1 MERTIKVNGQSKL
14 CVKPDKIRISVD
26 VETLSKE
33 YSEAMGYAG
42 TAQREMADIVV
53 RAGLAASECKTLSW
67 GITAE
72 YTYRTNGRDEQV
84 REFVG
89 YRYRHSFVIEFGLD
103 HDMVGRILSEISES
117 SLTPELRLGYFVSD
131 PEKYKDKLLAQTVE
145 DSRKKAEVI
154 AQAAGVKLKQPVSI
168 VYTSRGGE
176 MPRGAGNQ
184 IAVPRALAAKAF
196 DMPDITPSDI
206 ELTEAVTVEWELEG

>member
-1 MERTIKVNGQSKL
+1 MERTIKINGQSRL
-14 CVKPDKIRISVD
+14 YVKPDKIRISVN

-33 YSEAMGYAG
+33 YSEAMAYAG
-42 TAQREMADIVV
+42 TSQREMTDIVA

-72 YTYRTNGRDEQV
+72 YTYRANERNEQV
-84 REFVG
+84 REFAG
-89 YRYRHSFVIEFGLD
+89 YRYRHSFVIELD
-103 HDMVGRILSEISES
+103 MDHSVVGRILSEISES
-117 SLTPELRLGYFVSD
+117 TLTPELSLKYFVSD
-131 PEKYKDKLLAQTVE
+131 PEEFKDKLLARTVE

-154 AQAAGVKLKQPVSI
+154 ARAAGVRLKQPVSI

-176 MPRGAGNQ
+176 MPRGADNQ
-184 IAVPRALAAKAF
+184 IAVPRAFAAKAF

-206 ELTEAVTVEWELEG
+206 ELAESVTVEWEIEE